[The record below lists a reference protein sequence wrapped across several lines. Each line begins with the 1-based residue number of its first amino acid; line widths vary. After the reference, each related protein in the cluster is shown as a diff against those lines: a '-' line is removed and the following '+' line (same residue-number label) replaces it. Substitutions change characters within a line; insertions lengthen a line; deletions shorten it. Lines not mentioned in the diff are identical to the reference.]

1 MGVNGILNINKP
13 CGPTSFS
20 MVATVRRLSGEK
32 RVGHAG
38 TLDPGA
44 SGVLPICLGQAVR
57 LIEYMHNF
65 PKEYVAGIMLGATT
79 DTLDAQGSLIS
90 RGDATAISEKQVRQ
104 ELQRFIGDISQAPP
118 AYSAKKIGGKKSYR
132 LARKGASIP
141 LEPHSVTIDA
151 INMLSFEN
159 PYLKVRVRCSTGTY
173 IRALARDLGEALGCG
188 AYLQDLLR
196 TAYGPYNLDNAL
208 APDELA
214 RQAQAAGLPGLLFPV
229 DHPLQS
235 WQKHVLDVRVAAL
248 VLSGTAIHLNDDT
261 FDTGQLLCSYDSSGK
276 FLGILK
282 YSAANGLWWP
292 EKIFNL

>member
-13 CGPTSFS
+13 CGPTSFG
-20 MVATVRRLSGEK
+20 MVAAVRRLSDEK

-44 SGVLPICLGQAVR
+44 SGVLPICVGQAVR
-57 LIEYMHNF
+57 LTEYIHKF
-65 PKEYVAGIMLGATT
+65 PKEYIAGIMLGATT

-90 RGDATAISEKQVRQ
+90 RGDATSISHNQVLQ
-104 ELQRFIGDISQAPP
+104 VLQRFIGDINQAPP

-132 LARKGASIP
+132 LARKGASVP
-141 LEPHSVTIDA
+141 LEPRSVTIETID
-151 INMLSFEN
+151 MLSFET
-159 PYLKVRVRCSTGTY
+159 PYLKIKVRCSTGTY

-196 TAYGPYNLDNAL
+196 TAYGPYNLANAL

-214 RQAQAAGLPGLLFPV
+214 TKARETGLSNLLFPV

-235 WQKHVLDVRVAAL
+235 WQKQVLDVKVAAL
-248 VLSGTAIHLNDDT
+248 VLGGTAIHLNNDDL
-261 FDTGQLLCSYDSSGK
+261 DTTKLLCSYDSSGK

-282 YSAANGLWWP
+282 YSAKNGLWWP
-292 EKIFNL
+292 EKVFNL